1 MTVRN
6 LHARPRSTAWTVAA
20 AAGGS
25 VLLALV
31 VVAALDAL
39 DDLAGAVHLMA

>member
-1 MTVRN
+1 MTVRD
-6 LHARPRSTAWTVAA
+6 LHARPRSTRWALAA
-20 AAGGS
+20 AAGG
-25 VLLALV
+25 VLFAFL